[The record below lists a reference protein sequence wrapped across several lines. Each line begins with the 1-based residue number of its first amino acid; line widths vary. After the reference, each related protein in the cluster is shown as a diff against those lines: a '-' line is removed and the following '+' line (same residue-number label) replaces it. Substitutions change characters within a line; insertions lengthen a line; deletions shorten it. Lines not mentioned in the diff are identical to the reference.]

1 MKKQKTK
8 SIATK
13 LSFAM
18 AGVVFVTC
26 FLLVATCSW
35 VFTDLT
41 FSPQLK

>member
-26 FLLVATCSW
+26 FLLVQHAHGYS
-35 VFTDLT
+35 LT
-41 FSPQLK
+41 